1 MKGKLLGIAAIFLL
15 GCSFGPP
22 RANAQEVIFVARHTD
37 PQMLLRLDAPI
48 QDDTPL
54 SEVGRKQAEVLAA
67 RLKDAGITAIYTSK
81 TVRTIETAGPIAKEL
96 GLDIISISRRDV
108 DGLIQQLGKHDDNDR
123 ILIVGHWTT
132 MPKILQ
138 RLGHPEEVKIERSVR
153 NDLYV
158 VVPKSNGPPAV
169 VYIHY

>member
-1 MKGKLLGIAAIFLL
+1 
-15 GCSFGPP
+15 
-22 RANAQEVIFVARHTD
+22 
-37 PQMLLRLDAPI
+37 
-48 QDDTPL
+48 
-54 SEVGRKQAEVLAA
+54 
-67 RLKDAGITAIYTSK
+67 
-81 TVRTIETAGPIAKEL
+81 
-96 GLDIISISRRDV
+96 
-108 DGLIQQLGKHDDNDR
+108 
-123 ILIVGHWTT
+123 